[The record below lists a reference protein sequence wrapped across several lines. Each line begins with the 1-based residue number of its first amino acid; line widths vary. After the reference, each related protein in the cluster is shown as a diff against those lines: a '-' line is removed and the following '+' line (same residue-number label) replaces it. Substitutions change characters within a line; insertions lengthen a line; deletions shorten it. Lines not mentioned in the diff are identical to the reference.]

1 MDGDPPMEKRELR
14 TQLRR
19 VLEFAYAIGHLPT
32 GAWVKE
38 QLVARVGDFDE
49 SELGYDS
56 FLDLVRS
63 FDDIADITQRPDSDF
78 IVRLKDH
85 SELFP
90 DTILDVDNVPFVRP
104 DLWNAF
110 AFVRDENWV
119 YDRAAGR
126 AVQEDELDSHP
137 SGLPDRFVEIP
148 SLSASTL
155 KGWMREFSEAWPD
168 EDVADDLLEALDN
181 DAGWLTAF
189 NNELHNKNRRVQQA
203 WRRKRALS
211 VIQSIRGW
219 ATEHDVDLDHIVEL
233 DTPPSQ
239 QSSYQLPSSGQQRD
253 TERERILSI
262 LQRAPLSELR
272 KIRLPIGLVLD
283 LDSE

>member
-1 MDGDPPMEKRELR
+1 MEKRELR

-78 IVRLKDH
+78 IVRLTDH

-110 AFVRDENWV
+110 AFVRDDNWV
-119 YDRAAGR
+119 YDRAAER
-126 AVQEDELDSHP
+126 AVQQDELDSHP
-137 SGLPDRFVEIP
+137 SDFPDRFVEIP
-148 SLSASTL
+148 SLSAGTL

-168 EDVADDLLEALDN
+168 EDVADDLLEALDS
-181 DAGWLTAF
+181 DDGWLAAF

-211 VIQSIRGW
+211 VIQTIRVW
-219 ATEHDVDLDHIVEL
+219 ATEYDVDLDHIVEL
-233 DTPPSQ
+233 DTPSSQ
-239 QSSYQLPSSGQQRD
+239 RSSSQLPASGQQRN